1 MTVRIYLLNIL
12 IITKKY
18 DKIINQNKCEVKAL
32 SEKTI
37 AAISTPAGEGGIGVI
52 RISGNDAVNIA
63 NKVFKTAN
71 GVPLTDLAGY
81 SAAFGFV
88 YDKDE
93 QIDEAVATVFL
104 EPKSYTGENVC
115 EISCHG
121 GQFVTSA
128 VLRAVLS
135 AGAVMAAPGEFTKR
149 AFLNGKLDLIK
160 AESVM
165 GLISAKSREELRI
178 QLAAKKGKVS
188 EEIEKIEAALLELSA
203 DFAAYSDYPD
213 EDLPELSME
222 NFNRLITFAES
233 ELSKLLSTFDSGK
246 VLREGVTTA
255 IVGKPNV
262 GKSTLMNM
270 LSKEKRSIVTD
281 IAGTTRDVIENTVNF
296 AGLNLIL
303 ADTAGIRQTEDTV
316 EGVGVELAK
325 ERLSSA
331 QLVLAVFDSSE
342 ELDNND
348 KEILSL
354 LSPDN
359 TVIVLNKTDKAKR
372 IDEELFVCFK
382 TVYIS
387 AKNSEGEEELEKAV
401 REITVADSI
410 DPAAAVLLSERQRDL
425 VEKAHTAVLE
435 AKNMLSLGFT
445 IDAVEVCV
453 EDALSILYT
462 LSGKRVTNEV
472 ADEVFRR
479 FCVGK

>member
-1 MTVRIYLLNIL
+1 M
-12 IITKKY
+12 
-18 DKIINQNKCEVKAL
+18 

-52 RISGNDAVNIA
+52 RISGKDAVKIA
-63 NKVFKTAN
+63 DKVFKSAN
-71 GVPLTDLAGY
+71 GQPLTALSGY
-81 SAAFGFV
+81 SAAFGYVF
-88 YDKDE
+88 DENE

-121 GQFVTSA
+121 GHFATSA

-165 GLISAKSREELRI
+165 GLISAKSREELRV
-178 QLAAKKGKVS
+178 QFAAKRGKVS
-188 EEIEKIEAALLELSA
+188 EEIEKIEAALLELSS

-222 NFNRLITFAES
+222 NFTRLITFAES
-233 ELSKLLSTFDSGK
+233 ELEKLLSTFDSGR

-270 LSKEKRSIVTD
+270 LSREKRSIVTE

-303 ADTAGIRQTEDTV
+303 ADTAGIRQTKDTV

-325 ERLSSA
+325 ERLTSA

-348 KEILSL
+348 KEIISL
-354 LSPDN
+354 LSSQN
-359 TVIVLNKTDKAKR
+359 TVIVLNKTDKEKR
-372 IDEELFVCFK
+372 ISEEFFGEFK

-387 AKNSEGEEELEKAV
+387 AKNSEGEENLEKAV
-401 REITVADSI
+401 REITAADTI
-410 DPAAAVLLSERQRDL
+410 DPAAAILLSERQRDL
-425 VEKAHTAVLE
+425 VLKAHSSVLE
-435 AKNMLSLGFT
+435 AKNMLLCGLT

-453 EDALSILYT
+453 EEALSTLYT
-462 LSGKRVTNEV
+462 LGGKRVTNEV

>member
-1 MTVRIYLLNIL
+1 M
-12 IITKKY
+12 
-18 DKIINQNKCEVKAL
+18 

>member
-1 MTVRIYLLNIL
+1 M
-12 IITKKY
+12 
-18 DKIINQNKCEVKAL
+18 

-71 GVPLTDLAGY
+71 GIPLTDLAGY

-222 NFNRLITFAES
+222 NFNRLITFAEG
-233 ELSKLLSTFDSGK
+233 ELKKLLSTFDSGK
-246 VLREGVTTA
+246 ILREGVTTA

-270 LSKEKRSIVTD
+270 LSREKRSIVTD

-354 LSPDN
+354 LSTDN

-372 IDEELFVCFK
+372 IDEELFSGFK

-401 REITVADSI
+401 REITAADSI

-425 VEKAHTAVLE
+425 VEKAHTTVLE

-453 EDALSILYT
+453 EDALGILYT

>member
-1 MTVRIYLLNIL
+1 M
-12 IITKKY
+12 
-18 DKIINQNKCEVKAL
+18 
-32 SEKTI
+32 SEKTV

-52 RISGNDAVNIA
+52 RISGKDAIKIA
-63 NKVFKTAN
+63 DKVFKSAN
-71 GVPLTDLAGY
+71 NIPLTKLSGY
-81 SAAFGFV
+81 SAAFGYV

-93 QIDEAVATVFL
+93 LIDEAVATVFL

-121 GQFVTSA
+121 GQFITSA
-128 VLRAVLS
+128 VLRSVLA
-135 AGAVMAAPGEFTKR
+135 AGAEMAAPGEFTKR
-149 AFLNGKLDLIK
+149 AFLSGKLDLIK

-165 GLISAKSREELRI
+165 GLIKAASRDELKV
-178 QLAAKKGKVS
+178 QLAAKRGKTS

-213 EDLPELSME
+213 EDLPELSFD
-222 NFNRLITFAES
+222 NFSRLLTFAKS
-233 ELSKLLSTFDSGK
+233 ELDKLLSTFDSGK
-246 VLREGVTTA
+246 LLREGVHTA

-270 LSKEKRSIVTD
+270 LSREKRSIVTE
-281 IAGTTRDVIENTVNF
+281 IAGTTRDVIENTVSF

-325 ERLSSA
+325 ERLSTA

-348 KEILSL
+348 KDILSL
-354 LSPDN
+354 IDKEN
-359 TVIVLNKTDKAKR
+359 TIVILNKTDKEKMV
-372 IDEELFVCFK
+372 DENCFEGFK
-382 TVYIS
+382 TVFIS
-387 AKNSEGEEELEKAV
+387 AKEGEGEEELEKAV
-401 REITVADSI
+401 REITAADAI
-410 DPAAAVLLSERQRDL
+410 NPAAALLLSERQRDL
-425 VEKAHTAVLE
+425 VSKARDSVAE
-435 AKNMLSLGFT
+435 AENMLKCGFT
-445 IDAVEVCV
+445 VDAIEVCV
-453 EDALSILYT
+453 EEALSTLYT

>member
-1 MTVRIYLLNIL
+1 M
-12 IITKKY
+12 
-18 DKIINQNKCEVKAL
+18 
-32 SEKTI
+32 SEKTV

-52 RISGNDAVNIA
+52 RISGKDAISVA
-63 NKVFKTAN
+63 DKVFKGAN
-71 GVPLTDLAGY
+71 GKPLSQLSGY
-81 SAAFGFV
+81 SASFGYV
-88 YDKDE
+88 YDNE
-93 QIDEAVATVFL
+93 ELIDEAVATVFL

-121 GQFVTSA
+121 GQFITSA

-135 AGAVMAAPGEFTKR
+135 AGASMAEAGEFTKR

-165 GLISAKSREELRI
+165 GLISAKSREELKV
-178 QLAAKKGKVS
+178 QLAAKRGKVS

-213 EDLPELSME
+213 EDLPELSSE
-222 NFNRLITFAES
+222 NFDRLLSFAQN
-233 ELSKLLSTFDSGK
+233 ELEKLLSTFDSGK
-246 VLREGVTTA
+246 ILREGVCAA

-270 LSKEKRSIVTD
+270 LSREKRSIVTD

-303 ADTAGIRQTEDTV
+303 ADTAGIRQTADTV

-325 ERLSSA
+325 ERISSA
-331 QLVLAVFDSSE
+331 QLVLAVFDNSD
-342 ELDNND
+342 ELDDND

-354 LSPDN
+354 LTPEN
-359 TVIVLNKTDKAKR
+359 TVIVLNKTDKDTKLKK
-372 IDEELFVCFK
+372 ELFGGFR
-382 TVYIS
+382 TVSIS
-387 AKNSEGEEELEKAV
+387 AKEGEGEAELEAAI
-401 REITVADSI
+401 REITAADSI
-410 DPAAAVLLSERQRDL
+410 DPAAAILLSERQRDL
-425 VEKAHTAVLE
+425 VSKAYSTVCE
-435 AKNMLSLGFT
+435 AKNLLSSGFT

-453 EDALSILYT
+453 EDALSTLYT

>member
-1 MTVRIYLLNIL
+1 M
-12 IITKKY
+12 
-18 DKIINQNKCEVKAL
+18 
-32 SEKTI
+32 SEKTV
-37 AAISTPAGEGGIGVI
+37 AAISTPSGEGGIGVI
-52 RISGNDAVNIA
+52 RISGKEAIKIA
-63 NKVFKTAN
+63 DTVFKAAN
-71 GVPLTDLAGY
+71 GISLCAMPGY
-81 SAAFGFV
+81 SAAFGYV
-88 YDKDE
+88 YDKEE

-121 GQFVTSA
+121 GQYVTSA
-128 VLRAVLS
+128 VLRAVLA
-135 AGAVMAAPGEFTKR
+135 AGAQMAAPGEFTKR

-165 GLISAKSREELRI
+165 GLISAKSREELRV
-178 QLAAKKGKVS
+178 QLAAKRGKTS

-213 EDLPELSME
+213 EDLPELSAD
-222 NFNRLITFAES
+222 NFFRLINFAEA
-233 ELSKLLSTFDSGK
+233 ELGRLLTSFDSGK
-246 VLREGVTTA
+246 ILREGVAAA

-270 LSKEKRSIVTD
+270 LSREKRSIVTD
-281 IAGTTRDVIENTVNF
+281 IAGTTRDVIENSVSF

-303 ADTAGIRQTEDTV
+303 ADTAGIRQTKDAV
-316 EGVGVELAK
+316 EEVGVELAK
-325 ERLSSA
+325 ERISSA
-331 QLVLAVFDSSE
+331 QLILAVFDSSD
-342 ELDNND
+342 ELDSND

-359 TVIVLNKTDKAKR
+359 TIIVLNKTDKRPK
-372 IDEELFVCFK
+372 IDKAVFGGFK
-382 TVYIS
+382 TVLIS
-387 AKNSEGEEELEKAV
+387 AKNGEGEKELENAV
-401 REITVADSI
+401 REITSADKI
-410 DPAAAVLLSERQRDL
+410 NPAAALLLSERQRDL
-425 VEKAHTAVLE
+425 VQKAHSAVTE
-435 AKNMLSLGFT
+435 AKNMLKSGFT

-453 EDALSILYT
+453 EEALSTLYT